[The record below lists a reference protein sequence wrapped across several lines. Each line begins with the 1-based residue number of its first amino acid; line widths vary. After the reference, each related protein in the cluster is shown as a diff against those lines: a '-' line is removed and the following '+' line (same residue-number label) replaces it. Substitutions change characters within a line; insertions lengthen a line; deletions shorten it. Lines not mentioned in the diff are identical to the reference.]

1 MKSFSTHGTLSVI
14 LEEIGFDSSLE
25 VDVSYDFDPGE
36 KMVRYYRDGS
46 GDPGCPPSAEW
57 TSIKVTTWRVGEET
71 RHRSDHWI
79 WSALDRIAESI
90 IERDWHERYEEMCL
104 EDASCE
110 EWSE

>member
-1 MKSFSTHGTLSVI
+1 MSGTICVI
-14 LEEIGFDSSLE
+14 LEELGYDSSLE
-25 VDVSYDFDPGE
+25 VDVRYDFSPGE

-57 TSIKVTTWRVGEET
+57 IAITVTTWRVGEET
-71 RHRSDHWI
+71 RRRSSHWV
-79 WSALDRIAESI
+79 WSALDGIAESI

-104 EDASCE
+104 NDASCE